1 MTTAAPDTRDDVP
14 SLADSRFR
22 MLFRF
27 AVGMPGNDPRLPTL
41 EAHDE

>member
-22 MLFRF
+22 MLFHF
-27 AVGMPGNDPRLPTL
+27 AVGMPGNDP
-41 EAHDE
+41 DS